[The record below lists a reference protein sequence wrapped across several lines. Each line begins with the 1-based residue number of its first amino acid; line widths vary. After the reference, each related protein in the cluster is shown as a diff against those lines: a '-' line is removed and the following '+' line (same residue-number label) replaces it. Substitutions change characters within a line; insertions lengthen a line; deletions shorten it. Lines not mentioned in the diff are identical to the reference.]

1 MKGIKNMKRFK
12 IKEEDFETRALLLRF
27 AKIPEINLDKLT
39 PKMSKK
45 LFNDLKKFDLIFAS
59 EKLRQIA
66 IEKYGN
72 CVVTFWK
79 FNIDKMKKMSY

>member
-39 PKMSKK
+39 PKNCELFEILNKLSLYRKK
-45 LFNDLKKFDLIFAS
+45 PKKAYLAPAYY
-59 EKLRQIA
+59 IA
-66 IEKYGN
+66 IAAVKIGRAH
-72 CVVTFWK
+72 V
-79 FNIDKMKKMSY
+79 

>member
-39 PKMSKK
+39 PKNCELFEILNKLSLYRKK
-45 LFNDLKKFDLIFAS
+45 PKKAYLAPAYY
-59 EKLRQIA
+59 IA
-66 IEKYGN
+66 IAAVNFIALQEL
-72 CVVTFWK
+72 
-79 FNIDKMKKMSY
+79 